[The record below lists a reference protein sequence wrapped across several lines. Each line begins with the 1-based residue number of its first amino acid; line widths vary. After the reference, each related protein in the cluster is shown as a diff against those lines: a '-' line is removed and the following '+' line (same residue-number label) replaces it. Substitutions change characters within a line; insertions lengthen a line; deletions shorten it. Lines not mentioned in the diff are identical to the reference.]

1 MRNLEGTYTAMV
13 TPFKNGEIDEQGLKE
28 NIEHQIK
35 NGVSGIVPVGC
46 TGEAATLTPEE
57 HKRVIGIAVEQAN
70 GRVKVIPGTGSN
82 NTAEALEYTRYAK
95 DAGADGA
102 LVITPYYNKPTQ
114 RGLIA
119 HYGEL
124 AKIGIPIVMYTVP
137 SRTGINILPETT
149 LRLAKEHSEIIAI
162 KDAAGSLNQASE
174 EVLNAPAGFT
184 VLSGD
189 DSLTVPMISVGAKG
203 VISVASN
210 VIPKEVSSMVS
221 YALKGD
227 WSRAKELHQKAYPL
241 FRALFIETNPI
252 PVKAAMGMIGRAG
265 GIPRMPL
272 QEAEEKTKQELAK
285 ALKGMGAI

>member
-1 MRNLEGTYTAMV
+1 MRNLEGTYTAIV
-13 TPFKNGEIDEQGLKE
+13 TPFKKGELDEQGLRE

-35 NGVSGIVPVGC
+35 NGVSGIVPAGC

-57 HKRVIGIAVEQAN
+57 HKRIMNIAIEQAN

-82 NTAEALEYTRYAK
+82 NTIEAIAYTKHAK
-95 DAGADGA
+95 DAGADAA

-124 AKIGIPIVMYTVP
+124 AKIGLPIVMYTVP

-149 LRLAKEHSEIIAI
+149 LKLANEHSEIISI
-162 KDAAGSLNQASE
+162 KDAAGSLNQVSE
-174 EVLNAPAGFT
+174 TVIGAPAGFT

-189 DSLTVPMISVGAKG
+189 DSLTVPMMSVGARG

-210 VIPKEVSSMVS
+210 IIPKEVSQMVNS
-221 YALKGD
+221 ALKGD
-227 WSRAKELHQKAYPL
+227 WLKAKELHQKSYPV
-241 FRALFIETNPI
+241 FRALFVETNPI

-272 QEAEEKTKQELAK
+272 QEAEEKTKQELTK
-285 ALKGMGAI
+285 ALKGMGLI